1 VRDRA
6 YNFEMTDFMEKNHI
20 LVHRFL
26 ASEGVTEVHKNSF
39 TFKNVSKEGAKI
51 KNIAIPVFVFREHQ
65 GGTYV
70 RILTFVFLLTS
81 APPVQAQMLYN
92 PVFQLQEQ
100 GLSNGYF
107 N

>member
-1 VRDRA
+1 
-6 YNFEMTDFMEKNHI
+6 
-20 LVHRFL
+20 
-26 ASEGVTEVHKNSF
+26 
-39 TFKNVSKEGAKI
+39 VSTEGAKI
-51 KNIAIPVFVFREHQ
+51 ENNTMPVFVFREHP

-81 APPVQAQMLYN
+81 APLVQAQMLDK